1 MKTTHSLHAPKMTR
15 HQRLTLL
22 SSAFGMGLENMDI
35 MFIAYSLTSIIHDL
49 GLTGAQA
56 GLISSV
62 TNIGML
68 VGGVFFGRLADK
80 YGRVKIFTYT
90 IFIFAFATAAMFFA
104 TNIYWIY
111 LFRFLAGIG
120 AGGEYG
126 IGIALVAEAFPPQ
139 KVGKMSSIIG
149 VSGQIG
155 AIVAAILAAVLV
167 PLFGWRELFL
177 FGLIPVILAFIVR
190 ENLEESETWKN
201 NQESGRQEIG
211 LSELFG
217 TKQLTRR
224 TLSLMLMAIVQIAGY
239 FGLMNWLPSI
249 MQTEMGFSVAGSSY
263 WMIATIIGMSLGM
276 MVFGKFFD
284 QYGPRFSFGV
294 FLLASAVSVFVFP
307 LATSPFMLLILGAV
321 VGFFSN
327 GMFGGY
333 GAIVSLLY
341 PTHVRSLANNL
352 VINVGRAIGGFS
364 SVAIGFL
371 LDHYSLSVVM
381 TCLSMM
387 YLVSFVIMISLTDLK
402 KQNFKHH
409 Q

>member
-104 TNIYWIY
+104 TNIYWIC

-201 NQESGRQEIG
+201 NQEIGRQESG

-276 MVFGKFFD
+276 LVFGKFFD

-387 YLVSFVIMISLTDLK
+387 YLVSFIIMISLTDLK
-402 KQNFKHH
+402 KQNFKIN
-409 Q
+409 